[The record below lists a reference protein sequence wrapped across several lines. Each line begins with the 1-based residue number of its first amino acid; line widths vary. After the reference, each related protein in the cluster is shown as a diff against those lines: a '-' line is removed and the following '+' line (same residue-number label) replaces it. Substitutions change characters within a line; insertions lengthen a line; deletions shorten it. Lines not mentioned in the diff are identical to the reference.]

1 MSLEKRN
8 RFKGFIGFIG
18 DLAAAVTID
27 VSNMQEVILCRSN
40 SFSEAFDI
48 RAVGSATDVPSNPG
62 FFLVRS
68 LDKVFTD
75 INILRE
81 MAA

>member
-62 FFLVRS
+62 FFSGS
-68 LDKVFTD
+68 LT
-75 INILRE
+75 R
-81 MAA
+81 